1 MEARNEKAQ
10 SWRLKLNPQLE
21 ATDRPRTGA
30 GMKVGILVRR
40 FPKRS
45 ETFILN
51 QITGLVDAGID
62 VDVFAWT
69 PGDDAAVHSDV
80 QAYRLTERTHYIQPP
95 RSRARRIG
103 RVLTAWRRPSL
114 LPRSLRIRRYAR
126 PSSSLA
132 LAYAGATFL
141 RQGPHHIVHC
151 QFGQLGLTAL
161 TLRELGVL
169 PGRIVVAFRGADLT
183 VDPDVAGYRVLFRI
197 ADLFL
202 PVCEAFKDRLIG
214 MGCDPHKIRVHRSG
228 IDLASLEYAER
239 LRPADGPARLL
250 TIARLVEK
258 KGVEFAIRAV
268 ARLKEAGRRVVYTV
282 VGDGPQRLKLEG
294 LVDDLGLRDSVRFAG
309 ALNHGDVLTFL
320 KESHVF
326 LAPSIT
332 ASDGDQEG
340 IPNALKE
347 AMAIGLPVVST
358 LHSGIPELVEDGVSG
373 FLVPER
379 DTEALADRL
388 AVLVDHPDTWADLS
402 RAGRR
407 QIEADYDV
415 RVLNSRLVEIYRELL
430 AGEPG
435 PAKPVLR

>member
-1 MEARNEKAQ
+1 MTTR
-10 SWRLKLNPQLE
+10 
-21 ATDRPRTGA
+21 DVGA
-30 GMKVGILVRR
+30 GMKVGMLVRR
-40 FPKRS
+40 FPKLS

-51 QITGLVDAGID
+51 QITGLLDAGID

-69 PGDDAAVHSDV
+69 PGDDEAVHRDV
-80 QAYRLTERTHYIQPP
+80 QAYRLKARTHYIQPP
-95 RSRARRIG
+95 RSRARRVG
-103 RVLTAWRRPSL
+103 RVLTAWHRPSL
-114 LPRSLRIRRYAR
+114 LLRSLRVRPYAR
-126 PSSSLA
+126 PSSALA

-141 RQGPHHIVHC
+141 HEGPHHIVHC

-183 VDPDVAGYRVLFRI
+183 VDPDVEGYRALFRI
-197 ADLFL
+197 ADLVL
-202 PVCEAFKDRLIG
+202 PVCEVFGNRLVD
-214 MGCDPHKIRVHRSG
+214 MGCDPDRIRVHRSG
-228 IDLASLEYAER
+228 IDLARFEYSER
-239 LRPADGPARLL
+239 PRPADGPTRLL

-268 ARLKEAGRRVVYTV
+268 ARLKESGRRVAYTV
-282 VGDGPQRLKLEG
+282 VGDGPQRIELEA
-294 LVDDLGLRDSVRFAG
+294 LVDDLGLGDSVRFAG

-320 KESHVF
+320 EASHVL
-326 LAPSIT
+326 LAPSVT

-347 AMAIGLPVVST
+347 AMAMGLPVVST

-379 DTEALADRL
+379 DAEALADRL
-388 AVLVDHPDTWADLS
+388 AVLVDHPDRWDGLG

-407 QIEADYDV
+407 RIEADYDV
-415 RVLNSRLVEIYRELL
+415 RVLNDRLVEIYRELL
-430 AGEPG
+430 AGDPG
-435 PAKPVLR
+435 PGRPLPR